1 MGKPGLTSAGSA
13 PRGPCRLR
21 ARATN
26 GPAPRARRPRRRLEA
41 PQGRGGTPEGTQPS
55 AARRLSLPLTHSPR
69 AAGRRPFPSLA
80 TPLPSPAPA
89 PHTHRLNI
97 YLRRAARAQPN
108 LLPGPAPTCPA
119 SEPPSRGGRERE
131 RGRRGNRHTNQSQP
145 EMRFCARS
153 DWAALRQTFLQ
164 WRSARSRLKGL
175 SAPSSSVEPKGKRR
189 GGEEERGRWAGTSG

>member
-41 PQGRGGTPEGTQPS
+41 PRGRGGTPEGTQPS

-119 SEPPSRGGRERE
+119 SEPPSGGGEKESGGDGATATLTNRSPRCVSVHALIGQPCDRPSSNGGRP
-131 RGRRGNRHTNQSQP
+131 G
-145 EMRFCARS
+145 
-153 DWAALRQTFLQ
+153 
-164 WRSARSRLKGL
+164 
-175 SAPSSSVEPKGKRR
+175 
-189 GGEEERGRWAGTSG
+189 AG